1 MIVRVNE
8 FPEIAG
14 LQLADIRARTAHHGK
29 KKSILKKMDF
39 QQHAFSVIFL

>member
-1 MIVRVNE
+1 MIARVYE
-8 FPEIAG
+8 FPEIAD
-14 LQLADIRARTAHHGK
+14 LQLADIGARIAYHGK